1 MHKIKYTFAFFLFV
15 LFFGTVGFSL
25 IEKWSFFDSLYMTV
39 ITIFTVGYE
48 EIRPL
53 SIPGR
58 IFTIIVIFSGAGT
71 VFYLGASIIEG
82 FIENQLIKGKK
93 MMEKR
98 IQKLQN
104 HYIICGYGRMGN
116 VISRDL
122 AAQSIPFIIME
133 NNPNK
138 IAAIEEEDYIYLN
151 GDVTDDKFLRK
162 AGVENAKGLVTVL
175 SSDADNVFVALTAR
189 SLNPNIFIVASSN
202 TRGAVPKL
210 LRAGANK
217 VINPYLTAGKH
228 MSQLLLKPIVVDFIE
243 VVSQEE
249 SLDLRMEEVNI
260 VEGSSLSGVKLKDS
274 QLRTQLN
281 IIIVAIKKKDG
292 RMVFNPSSEA
302 EIVSGDILISLGSK
316 EDLQRLEEIGRGK

>member
-1 MHKIKYTFAFFLFV
+1 MHKIKYTFAFFLLV

-25 IEKWSFFDSLYMTV
+25 IEKWSLFDSLYMTV

-58 IFTIIVIFSGAGT
+58 IFTIIIIFSGAGT
-71 VFYLGASIIEG
+71 VFYLGASVIEG
-82 FIENQLIKGKK
+82 FIENQLVKGKRI
-93 MMEKR
+93 MEKR

-116 VISRDL
+116 VISKDL

-138 IAAIEEEDYIYLN
+138 IAAIEEEGYIYLN

-175 SSDADNVFVALTAR
+175 SSDADNVFVTLTAR

-202 TRGAVPKL
+202 IRGTVPKL

-217 VINPYLTAGKH
+217 VINPFLTAGKH

-260 VEGSSLSGVKLKDS
+260 LEGSSLSGVKLKDS
-274 QLRTQLN
+274 QLRTRLN

-292 RMVFNPSSEA
+292 RMVFNPSSET
-302 EIVSGDILISLGSK
+302 EIISGDVLISLGSK
-316 EDLQRLEEIGRGK
+316 EDLHKLEEIGRGK

>member
-1 MHKIKYTFAFFLFV
+1 MHKIKYTFAFFLLV

-25 IEKWSFFDSLYMTV
+25 IEKWSLFDSLYMTV

-58 IFTIIVIFSGAGT
+58 IFTIIIIFSGAGT
-71 VFYLGASIIEG
+71 VFYLGASVVEG
-82 FIENQLIKGKK
+82 FIENQLVKGKRV
-93 MMEKR
+93 MEKR
-98 IQKLQN
+98 IQELQN

-116 VISRDL
+116 VISKDL

-138 IAAIEEEDYIYLN
+138 IAAIEEEGYIYLN

-175 SSDADNVFVALTAR
+175 SSDADNVFVTLTAR

-202 TRGAVPKL
+202 IRGTVPKL

-217 VINPYLTAGKH
+217 VINPFLTAGKH

-260 VEGSSLSGVKLKDS
+260 LEGSSLSGVKLKDS
-274 QLRTQLN
+274 QLRTRLN

-292 RMVFNPSSEA
+292 RMVFNPSSET
-302 EIVSGDILISLGSK
+302 EIISGDVLISLGSK
-316 EDLQRLEEIGRGK
+316 EDLHKLEEIGRGK